1 MEKVREAWA
10 QCTTGSALKPRF
22 YQPPRNKFIK
32 ASQVWERVSIDFK
45 GPLTTFYKG
54 NKCLLIVVDE
64 YSQFPFAFGCKDTS
78 TLSVTA
84 LPCCSVL
91 QVFLLMFTLTMESFF
106 PFSRWSMLGRSYPA
120 GWSLQDWSVEE
131 VCPKQEQPFVWRS
144 RPVRR

>member
-54 NKCLLIVVDE
+54 NKYLLIVVDE
-64 YSQFPFAFGCKDTS
+64 YS
-78 TLSVTA
+78 
-84 LPCCSVL
+84 
-91 QVFLLMFTLTMESFF
+91 
-106 PFSRWSMLGRSYPA
+106 
-120 GWSLQDWSVEE
+120 
-131 VCPKQEQPFVWRS
+131 
-144 RPVRR
+144 